1 MGKKCAYTNDNDQKP
16 RRTGQIKRL
25 LRVSSF
31 GLSAGATLVLA
42 HGLGW
47 SVSTLFE
54 LSAQNFLGGYVVA
67 LIAGARL
74 LKGRLTRAALAL
86 LTLGFGI
93 FLASF
98 GASLIYAA
106 FSLVAGFLLAPRQ
119 RA

>member
-1 MGKKCAYTNDNDQKP
+1 
-16 RRTGQIKRL
+16 
-25 LRVSSF
+25 
-31 GLSAGATLVLA
+31 LA